1 MLCVLGQNQDQELM
15 FLTSNFNY
23 KLIKWKKKKTNKYIL
38 NLQNKQINKGRNQ
51 KRGKA
56 ILTPGPVL
64 RAGRE
69 GK

>member
-56 ILTPGPVL
+56 ILTPGHVF